1 MKLKVS
7 WASSRNRR
15 KENQDNLSI
24 GEQAAF
30 PEGIEERHISGQVLM
45 DIREDNEV
53 LFAAADGLGG
63 CTNGKY
69 AAARCLEVL
78 RESFYSFHNTATETE
93 AEEQTALCEPLH
105 TCTTGE
111 SPLPVLRPVSQLLPL
126 RAASLLEYEEE
137 AEPAPS
143 RLMAAAMEARD
154 ALAETYRDLDG
165 GCTLCAVSVCANGEV
180 EWVSAGDSSIWLAHS
195 GKWALVNPLDNR
207 YYSHKALGLPAD
219 LREKNILLNYMGAA
233 DAELH
238 TGNFSLHHGDTLV
251 LCTDGVDLERTLSRF
266 LLKLNGSADQLC
278 TISNA
283 DDNATAVV
291 IRCVS
296 SGAYKK
302 EFFYG

>member
-45 DIREDNEV
+45 DIRNEV
-53 LFAAADGLGG
+53 LFAVADGLGG

-78 RESFYSFHNTATETE
+78 RESFYSFYNTATETE

-126 RAASLLEYEEE
+126 RAASLEEE

-154 ALAETYRDLDG
+154 ALAETYRYVDG

-180 EWVSAGDSSIWLAHS
+180 EWVSAGDSGIWLLHS
-195 GKWALVNPLDNR
+195 GKFTLINHPLDNR
-207 YYSHKALGLPAD
+207 YYFHKALGLPAD
-219 LREKNILLNYMGAA
+219 PKEKSILLNYIGGA

-238 TGNFSLHHGDTLV
+238 TGSFSLHHGDTLV

-291 IRCVS
+291 IRFV
-296 SGAYKK
+296 
-302 EFFYG
+302 

>member
-1 MKLKVS
+1 MKAKVTWSSLKN
-7 WASSRNRR
+7 ARR
-15 KENQDNLSI
+15 ENQDNLSI
-24 GEQAAF
+24 GEQVAF
-30 PEGIEERHISGQVLM
+30 PEGIDARHIRGQILL
-45 DIREDNEV
+45 DIREENEV
-53 LFAAADGLGG
+53 LFAAADGMGG
-63 CTNGKY
+63 CHGGKY
-69 AAARCLEVL
+69 AAAHCLDVL
-78 RESFYSFHNTATETE
+78 RESFYSFYNTTTE

-154 ALAETYRDLDG
+154 ALAETYRYVDG

-180 EWVSAGDSSIWLAHS
+180 EWVSAGDSGIWLLHNR
-195 GKWALVNPLDNR
+195 GKLTLINPLDNR

-219 LREKNILLNYMGAA
+219 LREKHILLNYMGAA
-233 DAELH
+233 DADLH

-251 LCTDGVDLERTLSRF
+251 LCTDGVDLEKTLSRF

-283 DDNATAVV
+283 SDNATAVV
-291 IRCVS
+291 IRFV
-296 SGAYKK
+296 
-302 EFFYG
+302 

>member
-1 MKLKVS
+1 MKLKIS

-78 RESFYSFHNTATETE
+78 RESFYSFYNTATETE
-93 AEEQTALCEPLH
+93 AEEQTTLCEPLH

-126 RAASLLEYEEE
+126 RAASLEYEEE

-154 ALAETYRDLDG
+154 ALAETYRYVDG

-180 EWVSAGDSSIWLAHS
+180 EWVSAGDSGIWLLHS
-195 GKWALVNPLDNR
+195 DKLSLINHPLDNR

-219 LREKNILLNYMGAA
+219 PKEKSILLNYIGGA

-238 TGNFSLHHGDTLV
+238 TGSFSLHHGDTLA
-251 LCTDGVDLERTLSRF
+251 LCTDGVELEKTLSRF
-266 LLKLNGSADQLC
+266 LLKLKGSADQLC
-278 TISNA
+278 AISNA
-283 DDNATAVV
+283 SDNATAVV
-291 IRCVS
+291 ISFV
-296 SGAYKK
+296 
-302 EFFYG
+302 

>member
-7 WASSRNRR
+7 WASIRNRR

-45 DIREDNEV
+45 DIRENNEV
-53 LFAAADGLGG
+53 LFAVADGC
-63 CTNGKY
+63 CTSGKH
-69 AAARCLEVL
+69 AAAHCLEGL
-78 RESFYSFHNTATETE
+78 RESFYSFYNTATETE
-93 AEEQTALCEPLH
+93 TEEQTVLCEPLH
-105 TCTTGE
+105 TRTTGE
-111 SPLPVLRPVSQLLPL
+111 PPLPVLRPVSQLLPL

-165 GCTLCAVSVCANGEV
+165 GCTLCAVSVYANGEV
-180 EWVSAGDSSIWLAHS
+180 EWVSAGDSSIWLVHR
-195 GKWALVNPLDNR
+195 GKLTLINPLDNR
-207 YYSHKALGLPAD
+207 YYSHKALGLPANPK
-219 LREKNILLNYMGAA
+219 EKSILFNYIGGA

-238 TGNFSLHHGDTLV
+238 TGSVSLHHGDTLA
-251 LCTDGVDLERTLSRF
+251 LCTDGVDMNPLSRF
-266 LLKLNGSADQLC
+266 LLKLKGSADQLC

-283 DDNATAVV
+283 SDNATAVV
-291 IRCVS
+291 IRRV
-296 SGAYKK
+296 
-302 EFFYG
+302 

>member
-1 MKLKVS
+1 MKAKVTWSSLKN
-7 WASSRNRR
+7 ARR
-15 KENQDNLSI
+15 ENQDNLSI
-24 GEQAAF
+24 GEQVAF
-30 PEGIEERHISGQVLM
+30 PEGIDARHIRGQILL
-45 DIREDNEV
+45 DIREENEV
-53 LFAAADGLGG
+53 LAVADGMGG
-63 CTNGKY
+63 CTSGKY
-69 AAARCLEVL
+69 GAAHCLEVL
-78 RESFYSFHNTATETE
+78 RESFYSFYNTTTE

-105 TCTTGE
+105 AHAEGMP
-111 SPLPVLRPVSQLLPL
+111 PLPVLRPVSQLLAQN
-126 RAASLLEYEEE
+126 AASLLEREEA

-154 ALAETYRDLDG
+154 ALAETYRYVDG

-195 GKWALVNPLDNR
+195 GKWTLVNHPLDNR

-219 LREKNILLNYMGAA
+219 PREKSILLNYLGAA

-251 LCTDGVDLERTLSRF
+251 LCTDGVDLEKALSRF

-283 DDNATAVV
+283 SDNATAIV
-291 IRCVS
+291 ICV
-296 SGAYKK
+296 
-302 EFFYG
+302 

>member
-24 GEQAAF
+24 GERVAF

-53 LFAAADGLGG
+53 LFGVADGLGG

-69 AAARCLEVL
+69 AAARCLESL
-78 RESFYSFHNTATETE
+78 RESFYSFYNTATETE

-111 SPLPVLRPVSQLLPL
+111 PPLPVLRSVSQLLPL
-126 RAASLLEYEEE
+126 RAASLEYEEE

-180 EWVSAGDSSIWLAHS
+180 EWVSAGDSGIWLLHS
-195 GKWALVNPLDNR
+195 GKLTLINHPLDNR

-219 LREKNILLNYMGAA
+219 PKDKSILLNYIGGA

-238 TGNFSLHHGDTLV
+238 TGNFSLQHGDTLV
-251 LCTDGVDLERTLSRF
+251 LCTDGVDLEKTLSRF

-278 TISNA
+278 AISNA
-283 DDNATAVV
+283 SDNATAIV
-291 IRCVS
+291 IRFV
-296 SGAYKK
+296 
-302 EFFYG
+302 

>member
-30 PEGIEERHISGQVLM
+30 PEGIDARHISGQILL
-45 DIREDNEV
+45 DIREENEV
-53 LFAAADGLGG
+53 LFAVADGMGG
-63 CTNGKY
+63 CTSGKY
-69 AAARCLEVL
+69 AAASCLKVV
-78 RESFYSFHNTATETE
+78 RESFYSFYNTTTE

-111 SPLPVLRPVSQLLPL
+111 PPLPVLRPVSQLLPL
-126 RAASLLEYEEE
+126 RAASLLLEHEEE
-137 AEPAPS
+137 TEPVPS

-180 EWVSAGDSSIWLAHS
+180 EWVSAGDSSIWLVHR
-195 GKWALVNPLDNR
+195 GKFTLINLLDNR
-207 YYSHKALGLPAD
+207 FYSHKALGLPAD
-219 LREKNILLNYMGAA
+219 PREKSILLNYLGAA
-233 DAELH
+233 DADLH
-238 TGNFSLHHGDTLV
+238 TGSFSLHHGDTLV
-251 LCTDGVDLERTLSRF
+251 LCTDGVDLEKTLSRF

-278 TISNA
+278 AISNA
-283 DDNATAVV
+283 SDNSTAVI
-291 IRCVS
+291 IRYV
-296 SGAYKK
+296 
-302 EFFYG
+302 

>member
-24 GEQAAF
+24 GERVAF

-45 DIREDNEV
+45 DIRENNEV

-69 AAARCLEVL
+69 AAARCLESL
-78 RESFYSFHNTATETE
+78 RESFYSFYNTATETE

-126 RAASLLEYEEE
+126 RAASLEYEEE

-154 ALAETYRDLDG
+154 ALAETYRYVDG

-180 EWVSAGDSSIWLAHS
+180 EWVSAGDSSIWLVHR
-195 GKWALVNPLDNR
+195 GKLALINPLDNR

-219 LREKNILLNYMGAA
+219 TREKSVLLNYLGAA
-233 DAELH
+233 DADLH

-251 LCTDGVDLERTLSRF
+251 LCTDGVDLEKTLSRF

-283 DDNATAVV
+283 SDNATAIV
-291 IRCVS
+291 I
-296 SGAYKK
+296 AYKK

>member
-7 WASSRNRR
+7 WASNRNRR

-24 GEQAAF
+24 GERVAF

-45 DIREDNEV
+45 DIRENNEV

-69 AAARCLEVL
+69 AAARCLESL
-78 RESFYSFHNTATETE
+78 RESFYSFYNTSTETE

-111 SPLPVLRPVSQLLPL
+111 SPLPVLRSVSQLLPL
-126 RAASLLEYEEE
+126 RAASLRLEHEEE

-180 EWVSAGDSSIWLAHS
+180 EWVSAGDSSIWLVHK
-195 GKWALVNPLDNR
+195 GLTLINHPLDNR

-219 LREKNILLNYMGAA
+219 PKEKSVLLNYLGAA

-251 LCTDGVDLERTLSRF
+251 LCTDGVDLEKTLSRF

-278 TISNA
+278 AISNA
-283 DDNATAVV
+283 SDNATAIV
-291 IRCVS
+291 IRCM
-296 SGAYKK
+296 
-302 EFFYG
+302 

>member
-24 GEQAAF
+24 GERVAF

-45 DIREDNEV
+45 DIRENNEV

-69 AAARCLEVL
+69 AAARCLESL
-78 RESFYSFHNTATETE
+78 RESFYSFYNTATETE

-111 SPLPVLRPVSQLLPL
+111 PPLPVLRPVSQLLPL
-126 RAASLLEYEEE
+126 RAASHEEE

-154 ALAETYRDLDG
+154 ALAETYRYVDG

-180 EWVSAGDSSIWLAHS
+180 EWVSAGDSGIWLVHS
-195 GKWALVNPLDNR
+195 GKLTLINHPLDNR

-219 LREKNILLNYMGAA
+219 PKEKSVLLNYLGAA
-233 DAELH
+233 DADLH
-238 TGNFSLHHGDTLV
+238 TGSFSLHHGDTLV
-251 LCTDGVDLERTLSRF
+251 LCTDGVDLEKTLSRF

-278 TISNA
+278 AISNA
-283 DDNATAVV
+283 SDNATAVL
-291 IRCVS
+291 IRFV
-296 SGAYKK
+296 
-302 EFFYG
+302 

>member
-24 GEQAAF
+24 GEQVAF
-30 PEGIEERHISGQVLM
+30 PEGIEERHISGQVLL
-45 DIREDNEV
+45 DISENEE
-53 LFAAADGLGG
+53 LFAVADGMGG
-63 CTNGKY
+63 CTSSGKY
-69 AAARCLEVL
+69 AAAHSLDVV
-78 RESFYSFHNTATETE
+78 RESFYSFYNTATETE

-111 SPLPVLRPVSQLLPL
+111 PPLPVLRPVSQLLPL
-126 RAASLLEYEEE
+126 RAASLLLEHEEE

-154 ALAETYRDLDG
+154 ALAETYRYVDG

-180 EWVSAGDSSIWLAHS
+180 EWVSAGDSGIWLLHK
-195 GKWALVNPLDNR
+195 GKWTLVNPLDNR
-207 YYSHKALGLPAD
+207 YYSHKVLGLPAD
-219 LREKNILLNYMGAA
+219 LREKNILLNYMGGA

-238 TGNFSLHHGDTLV
+238 AGHFCLHHGDTLV
-251 LCTDGVDLERTLSRF
+251 LSTDGVDLEKTLSRF

-283 DDNATAVV
+283 SDNATAVV
-291 IRCVS
+291 IRCV
-296 SGAYKK
+296 
-302 EFFYG
+302 

>member
-78 RESFYSFHNTATETE
+78 RESFYSFYNTATETE

-154 ALAETYRDLDG
+154 ALAETYRYVDG

-180 EWVSAGDSSIWLAHS
+180 EWVSAGDSSIWLVHK
-195 GKWALVNPLDNR
+195 GLTLINHPLDNR

-219 LREKNILLNYMGAA
+219 PKEKSILLNYIGGA

-238 TGNFSLHHGDTLV
+238 TGSFSLHHGDTLA
-251 LCTDGVDLERTLSRF
+251 LCTDGVELEKTLSRF

-278 TISNA
+278 AISNA
-283 DDNATAVV
+283 SDNATAVV
-291 IRCVS
+291 ISFV
-296 SGAYKK
+296 
-302 EFFYG
+302 

>member
-24 GEQAAF
+24 GERVAF

-45 DIREDNEV
+45 DIRENNEV

-69 AAARCLEVL
+69 AAARCLESL
-78 RESFYSFHNTATETE
+78 RESFYSFYNTATETE

-126 RAASLLEYEEE
+126 RAASHEEE

-180 EWVSAGDSSIWLAHS
+180 EWVSAGDSSIWLVHR
-195 GKWALVNPLDNR
+195 GKFTLINPLDNR
-207 YYSHKALGLPAD
+207 FYSHKALGLPAD
-219 LREKNILLNYMGAA
+219 PREKSILLNYLGAA
-233 DAELH
+233 DADLH
-238 TGNFSLHHGDTLV
+238 TGSFSLHHGDTLV
-251 LCTDGVDLERTLSRF
+251 LCTDGVDLEKTLSRF

-278 TISNA
+278 AISNA
-283 DDNATAVV
+283 SDNATAVL
-291 IRCVS
+291 IRFV
-296 SGAYKK
+296 
-302 EFFYG
+302 

>member
-24 GEQAAF
+24 GERVAF

-45 DIREDNEV
+45 DIRENNEV
-53 LFAAADGLGG
+53 LFAVADGLGG

-78 RESFYSFHNTATETE
+78 RESFYSFYNTATETE

-105 TCTTGE
+105 TRTTGE
-111 SPLPVLRPVSQLLPL
+111 PPLPVLRPVSQLLPL
-126 RAASLLEYEEE
+126 RAASLLLEYEEE

-154 ALAETYRDLDG
+154 ALAETYRYVDG

-180 EWVSAGDSSIWLAHS
+180 EWVSAGDSGIWLIHS
-195 GKWALVNPLDNR
+195 RGKLELLNPLDNR

-219 LREKNILLNYMGAA
+219 PREKNILLNYMGAT
-233 DAELH
+233 DTELH
-238 TGNFSLHHGDTLV
+238 AGHFRLQHGDTLV
-251 LCTDGVDLERTLSRF
+251 LCTDGVELEKTLSRF

-278 TISNA
+278 AISNA
-283 DDNATAVV
+283 SDNATAVL
-291 IRCVS
+291 IRL
-296 SGAYKK
+296 
-302 EFFYG
+302 

>member
-78 RESFYSFHNTATETE
+78 RESFYSFYNTATETE

-126 RAASLLEYEEE
+126 RAGSLLEYEE

-154 ALAETYRDLDG
+154 ALAETYRYVDG

-180 EWVSAGDSSIWLAHS
+180 EWVSAGDSSIWLVHK
-195 GKWALVNPLDNR
+195 GLTLINHPLDNR

-219 LREKNILLNYMGAA
+219 PKEKSVLLNYLGAA
-233 DAELH
+233 DADLH
-238 TGNFSLHHGDTLV
+238 TGSFSLHHGDTLV
-251 LCTDGVDLERTLSRF
+251 LCTDGVDLNPLSRF
-266 LLKLNGSADQLC
+266 LLKLKGSADQLC
-278 TISNA
+278 AISNA
-283 DDNATAVV
+283 SDNATAVL
-291 IRCVS
+291 IRFV
-296 SGAYKK
+296 
-302 EFFYG
+302 

>member
-53 LFAAADGLGG
+53 LFAVADGLGG

-69 AAARCLEVL
+69 AAARCLESL
-78 RESFYSFHNTATETE
+78 RESFYSFYNTATETE

-126 RAASLLEYEEE
+126 RAASLEYEEE

-154 ALAETYRDLDG
+154 ALAETYRYVDG

-180 EWVSAGDSSIWLAHS
+180 EWVSAGDSGIWLLHS
-195 GKWALVNPLDNR
+195 DKLSLINHPLDNR

-219 LREKNILLNYMGAA
+219 PKEKSILLNYIGGA

-238 TGNFSLHHGDTLV
+238 TGSFSLHHGDTLA
-251 LCTDGVDLERTLSRF
+251 LCTDGVELEKTLSRF
-266 LLKLNGSADQLC
+266 LLKLKGSADQLC
-278 TISNA
+278 AISNA
-283 DDNATAVV
+283 SDNATAVL
-291 IRCVS
+291 IRFV
-296 SGAYKK
+296 
-302 EFFYG
+302 

>member
-45 DIREDNEV
+45 DIRENNEV
-53 LFAAADGLGG
+53 LFGVADGLGG

-69 AAARCLEVL
+69 AAARCLERV
-78 RESFYSFHNTATETE
+78 RESFYSFYNTSTETE

-126 RAASLLEYEEE
+126 RAASLEYEEE

-180 EWVSAGDSSIWLAHS
+180 EWVSAGDSGIWLLHS
-195 GKWALVNPLDNR
+195 GKLSLINHPLDNR

-219 LREKNILLNYMGAA
+219 PKDKSILLNYIGGA

-251 LCTDGVDLERTLSRF
+251 LCTDGVDLEKTLSRF

-278 TISNA
+278 AISNA
-283 DDNATAVV
+283 SDNATAVIISV
-291 IRCVS
+291 
-296 SGAYKK
+296 
-302 EFFYG
+302 

>member
-78 RESFYSFHNTATETE
+78 RESFYSFYNTATETE

-137 AEPAPS
+137 AESAPS

-180 EWVSAGDSSIWLAHS
+180 EWVSAGDSGI
-195 GKWALVNPLDNR
+195 
-207 YYSHKALGLPAD
+207 YYFHKALGLPAD
-219 LREKNILLNYMGAA
+219 PREKNILLNYMGAT
-233 DAELH
+233 DTELH
-238 TGNFSLHHGDTLV
+238 AGHFRLQHGDTLV
-251 LCTDGVDLERTLSRF
+251 LCTDGVDLNPLSRF
-266 LLKLNGSADQLC
+266 LLKLKGSADQLC
-278 TISNA
+278 AISNA
-283 DDNATAVV
+283 SDNATAIV
-291 IRCVS
+291 IRCM
-296 SGAYKK
+296 
-302 EFFYG
+302 

>member
-53 LFAAADGLGG
+53 LFAVADGLGG

-69 AAARCLEVL
+69 AAARCLESL
-78 RESFYSFHNTATETE
+78 RESFYSFYNTATETE

-126 RAASLLEYEEE
+126 RAASLEYEEE

-180 EWVSAGDSSIWLAHS
+180 EWVSAGDSGIWLLHS
-195 GKWALVNPLDNR
+195 GKFTLINHPLDNR
-207 YYSHKALGLPAD
+207 YYFHKALGLPAD
-219 LREKNILLNYMGAA
+219 SKEKSILLNYIGGA

-238 TGNFSLHHGDTLV
+238 TGSFSLHHGDTLA
-251 LCTDGVDLERTLSRF
+251 LCTDGVELEKTLSRF

-278 TISNA
+278 AISNA
-283 DDNATAVV
+283 SDNATAVL
-291 IRCVS
+291 IRFV
-296 SGAYKK
+296 
-302 EFFYG
+302 

>member
-1 MKLKVS
+1 MRLKVS

-30 PEGIEERHISGQVLM
+30 PEGIEERHISGQVLL
-45 DIREDNEV
+45 DIRENNEV
-53 LFAAADGLGG
+53 LFAATDGMGS
-63 CTNGKY
+63 CASGKY
-69 AAARCLEVL
+69 AAAHCLDVL
-78 RESFYSFHNTATETE
+78 RESFYSFYNTTTETE
-93 AEEQTALCEPLH
+93 AEEQTVLCEPLH
-105 TCTTGE
+105 TRTTGE
-111 SPLPVLRPVSQLLPL
+111 PPLPVLRPVSQLLPL
-126 RAASLLEYEEE
+126 RAASLEHEEE
-137 AEPAPS
+137 AAEPAPS

-154 ALAETYRDLDG
+154 ALAETYRYVDG

-180 EWVSAGDSSIWLAHS
+180 EWVSAGDSGIWLLHK
-195 GKWALVNPLDNR
+195 GKLTLVNPLDNR

-219 LREKNILLNYMGAA
+219 RREKSILLNYLGAA

-251 LCTDGVDLERTLSRF
+251 LCTDGVDLEKTLSRF

-291 IRCVS
+291 IRCV
-296 SGAYKK
+296 
-302 EFFYG
+302 

>member
-45 DIREDNEV
+45 DIREENEV
-53 LFAAADGLGG
+53 LFAVADGMGG
-63 CTNGKY
+63 CTSGKY
-69 AAARCLEVL
+69 AAASCLEGV
-78 RESFYSFHNTATETE
+78 RESFYSFYNTTTE

-105 TCTTGE
+105 TRTTGE
-111 SPLPVLRPVSQLLPL
+111 PPLPVLRPVSQLLPL
-126 RAASLLEYEEE
+126 RAASLLLEYEEE

-154 ALAETYRDLDG
+154 ALAETYRYVDG

-180 EWVSAGDSSIWLAHS
+180 EWVSAGDSGIWLLHNR
-195 GKWALVNPLDNR
+195 GKLTLINPLDNR

-219 LREKNILLNYMGAA
+219 LREKHILLNYMGAA
-233 DAELH
+233 DADLH

-251 LCTDGVDLERTLSRF
+251 LCTDGVDLEKTLSRF

-278 TISNA
+278 AISNA
-283 DDNATAVV
+283 SDNATAVL
-291 IRCVS
+291 IRFV
-296 SGAYKK
+296 
-302 EFFYG
+302 

>member
-1 MKLKVS
+1 MRLKVS

-24 GEQAAF
+24 GERVSF
-30 PEGIEERHISGQVLM
+30 PEGIDARHISGQILL
-45 DIREDNEV
+45 DIRENNEV
-53 LFAAADGLGG
+53 LFGVADGMGG
-63 CTNGKY
+63 CTSGKY

-78 RESFYSFHNTATETE
+78 RESFYSFYNTTTE

-111 SPLPVLRPVSQLLPL
+111 PPLPVLRPVSQLLPL
-126 RAASLLEYEEE
+126 RAASLEHEEE

-154 ALAETYRDLDG
+154 ALAETYRYVDG

-180 EWVSAGDSSIWLAHS
+180 EWVSAGDSGIWLVHNK
-195 GKWALVNPLDNR
+195 GKLSLLNPLDNR

-219 LREKNILLNYMGAA
+219 RREKSILLNYLGAT

-291 IRCVS
+291 IRFV
-296 SGAYKK
+296 
-302 EFFYG
+302 

>member
-24 GEQAAF
+24 GERVAF
-30 PEGIEERHISGQVLM
+30 PEGIEERHISGQLLM
-45 DIREDNEV
+45 DIREENEV
-53 LFAAADGLGG
+53 LFAVADGLGG

-69 AAARCLEVL
+69 AAARCLESL
-78 RESFYSFHNTATETE
+78 RESFYSFYNTATETE

-154 ALAETYRDLDG
+154 ALAETYRYVDG

-180 EWVSAGDSSIWLAHS
+180 EWVSAGDSGIWLLHNR
-195 GKWALVNPLDNR
+195 GKLTLINPLDNR

-219 LREKNILLNYMGAA
+219 LRETHILLNYMGAA
-233 DAELH
+233 DADLH

-251 LCTDGVDLERTLSRF
+251 LCTDGVDLEKTLSRF

-283 DDNATAVV
+283 SDNATAVV
-291 IRCVS
+291 IRFV
-296 SGAYKK
+296 
-302 EFFYG
+302 

>member
-24 GEQAAF
+24 GEQATF
-30 PEGIEERHISGQVLM
+30 PEGIEERHISGQILL
-45 DIREDNEV
+45 DIREENEV
-53 LFAAADGLGG
+53 LFAVADGMGG
-63 CTNGKY
+63 CTSGKY
-69 AAARCLEVL
+69 AAASCLKVV
-78 RESFYSFHNTATETE
+78 RESFYSFYNTTTE

-105 TCTTGE
+105 TRTTGE
-111 SPLPVLRPVSQLLPL
+111 PPLPVLRPVSRLLPL
-126 RAASLLEYEEE
+126 KAASLLLEHEEE

-154 ALAETYRDLDG
+154 ALAETYRYVDG

-180 EWVSAGDSSIWLAHS
+180 EWVSAGDSGIWLLHNR
-195 GKWALVNPLDNR
+195 GKLALVNPLDNR

-219 LREKNILLNYMGAA
+219 PREKSILLNYLGAA

-251 LCTDGVDLERTLSRF
+251 LCTDGVDLEKTLSRF

-291 IRCVS
+291 IRCV
-296 SGAYKK
+296 
-302 EFFYG
+302 

>member
-30 PEGIEERHISGQVLM
+30 PEGIDARHISGQILL
-45 DIREDNEV
+45 DIREENEV
-53 LFAAADGLGG
+53 LFAVADGMGG
-63 CTNGKY
+63 CTSGKY
-69 AAARCLEVL
+69 AAASCLKVV
-78 RESFYSFHNTATETE
+78 RESFYSFYNTTTE

-105 TCTTGE
+105 TRTTGE
-111 SPLPVLRPVSQLLPL
+111 PPLPVLRPVSQLLPL

-180 EWVSAGDSSIWLAHS
+180 EWVSAGDSGIWLAHR
-195 GKWALVNPLDNR
+195 GKFTLINHPLDNR
-207 YYSHKALGLPAD
+207 YYFHKALGLPAD
-219 LREKNILLNYMGAA
+219 PREKNILLNYMGAT
-233 DAELH
+233 DTELH
-238 TGNFSLHHGDTLV
+238 AGHFRLQHGDTLV
-251 LCTDGVDLERTLSRF
+251 LCTDGVDLNPLSRF
-266 LLKLNGSADQLC
+266 LLKLKGSADQLC
-278 TISNA
+278 AISNA
-283 DDNATAVV
+283 SDNATAIV
-291 IRCVS
+291 IRCM
-296 SGAYKK
+296 
-302 EFFYG
+302 

>member
-1 MKLKVS
+1 MKAKVTWSSLKN
-7 WASSRNRR
+7 ARR
-15 KENQDNLSI
+15 ENQDNLSI
-24 GEQAAF
+24 GERVAF

-78 RESFYSFHNTATETE
+78 RESFYSFYNTATETE

-126 RAASLLEYEEE
+126 RAASLEYEEE

-180 EWVSAGDSSIWLAHS
+180 EWVSAGDSGIWLAHR
-195 GKWALVNPLDNR
+195 GKFTLINHPLDNR
-207 YYSHKALGLPAD
+207 YYFHKALGLPAD
-219 LREKNILLNYMGAA
+219 SREKNILLNYMGAT
-233 DAELH
+233 DTELH
-238 TGNFSLHHGDTLV
+238 AGHFRLQHGDTLV
-251 LCTDGVDLERTLSRF
+251 LCTDGVELEKTLSRF

-291 IRCVS
+291 IRFV
-296 SGAYKK
+296 
-302 EFFYG
+302 